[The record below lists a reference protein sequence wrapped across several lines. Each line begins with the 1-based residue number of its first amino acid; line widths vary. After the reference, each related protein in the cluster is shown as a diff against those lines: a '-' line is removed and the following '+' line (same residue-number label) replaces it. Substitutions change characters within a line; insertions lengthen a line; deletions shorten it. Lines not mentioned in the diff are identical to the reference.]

1 MDGQDDR
8 GADGKKARKGMGAL
22 AETWQD
28 FRKFSRDELWDMD
41 LATLPRMR
49 KFGVSLLRILI
60 LVGKGFVADNCGLQA
75 SALTYITLM
84 SLVPLLALTFS
95 ASKGLGVQETI
106 MENIGLRR
114 TTAQTSTAGADGRRM
129 SPRGGQVEA
138 KAEDATGA
146 KAPLHI
152 EVVPGSK
159 LADLPPQLQQAIV
172 KVFNT
177 VDATDFSKLGVVG
190 SLLLIWTV
198 IKVMG
203 RVEMTFN
210 SIWGVHES
218 RSLHRKFADYL
229 SVLFV
234 VPFLLLAATSLTT
247 VLSSGRIVAT
257 LQAHMGSLFW
267 VYRKLISLAG
277 LAVLLAGFSF
287 LYVFMPNTR
296 VKLFPALAGGV
307 CGGVLWFVAQLLYI
321 HGQIGLAKYNAI
333 YGTFAAIPIF
343 LAWLYLS
350 WVIVLFGGEV
360 AFAVQN
366 HETYLLERTA
376 EGASF
381 ATREAL
387 GFLATYHLCRHY
399 LREGGPWAS
408 GEFARTHGISARLM
422 SSVVHS
428 LVEKGVFL
436 PTSGEDGADGYVPAR
451 PPEQLTLRDVAVA
464 FRGEIDPVTRTV
476 LTRTGDRV
484 REAMALHLEA
494 YEQALA
500 GQDFRA
506 LVQG

>member
-1 MDGQDDR
+1 MDGQDDDR
-8 GADGKKARKGMGAL
+8 RSGAKKPRKGMGAL

-41 LATLPRMR
+41 LAALPRMR
-49 KFGVSLLRILI
+49 KFGISLLRILI

-106 MENIGLRR
+106 MQNIGLRR
-114 TTAQTSTAGADGRRM
+114 TTARTSAARTD
-129 SPRGGQVEA
+129 EA
-138 KAEDATGA
+138 RAARDVPKKRDMATSDA
-146 KAPLHI
+146 LSHI
-152 EVVPGSK
+152 EVVPKSK

-218 RSLHRKFADYL
+218 RSLQRKFADYL

-277 LAVLLAGFSF
+277 LAVLLTGFSF
-287 LYVFMPNTR
+287 LYIFMPNTR

-307 CGGVLWFVAQLLYI
+307 CGGGLWFAAQLLYI

-366 HETYLLERTA
+366 HETYMLERTA
-376 EGASF
+376 ENASF

-399 LREGGPWAS
+399 LHAGGPWSSEA
-408 GEFARTHGISARLM
+408 FARDHGIPTRLM

-436 PTSGEDGADGYVPAR
+436 STAGEEALDGYVPAR
-451 PPEQLTLRDVAVA
+451 PPERLTLRDVAVA
-464 FRGEIDPVTRTV
+464 FRGEIDPVTKAV

-484 REAMALHLEA
+484 GKAMALHLEA

-500 GQDFRA
+500 GQNFRE